1 MAKATQEGRLLAIN
15 TPLGEDYLLL
25 NRVIASEGISQLY
38 SIEVELLHDTTK
50 ETHLAQNV
58 EINQLIGLAAS
69 ISVNQMDGTTRLFN
83 GIFNSMTLM
92 GRMLNYSYYK
102 AILVPQVWEL
112 TQVVQSRIFQQK
124 SVKDILNEVLKGYQV
139 KLELQW
145 SYKPRNYCVQYNESD
160 FDFISRLMEEE
171 GICYYFEYASNSE
184 TMIITDNFQK
194 PRDCPEKSTF
204 PILDEELDDGTQ
216 TAIRNWFISYTLQS
230 GKVTLWDYN
239 FQLPKRKL
247 DAQQI
252 SRFNIGNNRN
262 MEVYKY
268 PGGYSRK
275 FDGISKDGGEQAG
288 ELQNIFEDNK
298 QSALDLME
306 LVDSS
311 SMMSSGESDCSPMT
325 PGYRFQLK
333 NHPNSSYNV
342 PYIITKVTHEIDQ
355 QPNFLSEDSK
365 EDAYRNSFECILHGS
380 GKPEYR
386 PPTNTPKPI
395 VHGSQTA
402 MVVGPAG
409 EEIFTDKYGRVKV
422 QFHWDRYGKVNSDSS
437 CWVRVAQSWAGNKWG
452 GMFIPRIGMEVII
465 HFLEGDPDQ
474 PIITGCVYNADAMP
488 PYLLPDEKTKSTL
501 KTNSTKGGGGF
512 NEFRIED
519 KKGSEQIF
527 IHGEKN
533 LDIRIKNDAMEL
545 IKRDRHL
552 IVEQDQ
558 IEKVKRDK
566 HLTVTGNQ
574 NEKID
579 GAFSKKVGTNI
590 QEKAGQKF
598 AVDAGTEVH
607 LKAGMTTTIEAG
619 TMLTLKVGGN
629 SISLNSAG
637 VSITGTMVM
646 INSGGGGGS
655 GSGSSPDAPKDP
667 KEADTAN
674 PGDRVPPMTPPP
686 PITPR
691 MRTQKSS
698 AIKSAA
704 KKGTPF
710 VSAK

>member
-1 MAKATQEGRLLAIN
+1 MALATQKGRLLSIM

-25 NRVIASEGISQLY
+25 NKVTASEGISQLY
-38 SIEVELLHDTTK
+38 SIEVELLHDSQK
-50 ETHLAQNV
+50 ETHISQNV
-58 EINQLIGLAAS
+58 EINQIVGLAAT
-69 ISVNQMDGTTRLFN
+69 ISVDQMDGSSRQFN

-102 AILVPQVWEL
+102 AIIVPQVWEL
-112 TQVVQSRIFQQK
+112 TQVSQSRIFQQK
-124 SVKDILNEVLKGYQV
+124 SVKDILGEVLKDYQV
-139 KLELQW
+139 KIELQW
-145 SYKPRNYCVQYNESD
+145 SYKPRNYCVQYNETD

-171 GICYYFEYASNSE
+171 GICYYFEFSTNSE

-194 PRDCPEKSTF
+194 PRDCPNRSTF
-204 PILDEELDDGTQ
+204 PILNEELDDGVQ
-216 TAIRNWFISYTLQS
+216 TAIRNWMINYTLQS
-230 GKVTLWDYN
+230 GKVTMWDYN

-247 DAQQI
+247 DTQQQ

-275 FDGISKDGGEQAG
+275 FDGISKDGGEQPG
-288 ELQNIFEDNK
+288 DLQNIFEDNQQAAK
-298 QSALDLME
+298 DMME
-306 LVDSS
+306 LIDSS

-325 PGYRFQLK
+325 PGFRFQLK
-333 NHPNSSYNV
+333 NHPNNNYNV
-342 PYIITKVTHEIDQ
+342 QYIVTKVNHEIDQ

-365 EDAYRNSFECILHGS
+365 EDAYRNSFECILYGS

-386 PPTNTPKPI
+386 PVLKTAKPI
-395 VHGSQTA
+395 IHGSQTA
-402 MVVGPAG
+402 MVVGPSG

-452 GMFIPRIGMEVII
+452 GMFIPRIGMEVIV

-474 PIITGCVYNADAMP
+474 PIITGCVYNADSMP
-488 PYLLPDEKTKSTL
+488 PYTLPDEKTKSTL

-545 IKRDRHL
+545 INRDRHL

-558 IEKVKRDK
+558 IEMVDRDK
-566 HLTVTGNQ
+566 HLTVKGNQ
-574 NEKID
+574 NEKIQ
-579 GAFSKKVGTNI
+579 GAYSKDVGSNI
-590 QEKAGQKF
+590 QEKAGQKY
-598 AVDAGTEVH
+598 AVDAGSEVH
-607 LKAGMTTTIEAG
+607 IKAGMTATIEAG

-629 SISLNSAG
+629 SLCLNSAG
-637 VSITGTMVM
+637 VSISGTMVM
-646 INSGGGGGS
+646 INSGGAAGS
-655 GSGSSPDAPKDP
+655 GSGSSPDSPKEP
-667 KEADTAN
+667 KEADKAN

-686 PITPR
+686 PTIPR
-691 MRTQKSS
+691 TRSQ
-698 AIKSAA
+698 KSAA
-704 KKGTPF
+704 MKKASENGTPF
-710 VSAK
+710 VAV